1 MRRWFAVLAIFPVAL
16 FSAPMPVS
24 AQAPIPHEL
33 SCSQASTSAP
43 MVCSGKVASW
53 DDVPLDVDLTLPP
66 GPVTPRPLVVMLHG
80 YGNNKTE
87 WESSTPNN
95 SDPNK
100 DEWNTAWFASR
111 GYAVLTYTAR
121 GFFGSCGQGP
131 STPGTSGHECDRGWT
146 HLADRRFE
154 VRDTQYLAGWLA
166 DHDIADPGRI
176 AVTGGSY
183 GGGQSLLLA
192 LQGDKVAAVPD
203 PTDPATFNQATL
215 VDWTSP
221 VHHTPMHLAAA
232 LPKYPWSDLI
242 DSLLPNGRASD
253 GVIVTNGDR
262 LDPIGIEKQSYVS
275 VLYGFGVPPNG
286 YYCPQPCPDPTAD
299 LTAWFAR
306 VNQGEPYLPAAEP
319 QLAFALDQL
328 KTWRSSYYQDALI
341 NRSTDQVPIFDMQ
354 GWTDNLFPEVE
365 GVALVNKLRAHGW
378 PVKVAVADLG
388 HPLAQKKA
396 SVWSTLNTEANAF
409 LDHYLMGTPATS
421 LDSSGQ
427 VTHCDASVGP
437 TFTQN
442 DWGSL
447 APYRRTFSSTAPGAT
462 TSVAGDQPAGA
473 LSDPILVAAQHGS
486 VGACVTVPSSTSFAG
501 AATWDFPV
509 PAAFTLLGE
518 PSLHLDLTIAGVDAE
533 VNSRLWDV
541 SPDGTMTLV
550 TRGGYRF
557 TGSPGATSIDASLQG
572 NGWDFAAGHTIRV
585 QVTQNDAPYLRLD
598 NLPSAI
604 AYSSVTLTLPTP
616 TAPPS
621 VTATT
626 STPTTVVRLAQTGC
640 CGG

>member
-1 MRRWFAVLAIFPVAL
+1 MRRWFALVGIFPVAL
-16 FSAPMPVS
+16 FSASMPVS

-33 SCSQASTSAP
+33 TCAQASTSAP
-43 MVCSGKVASW
+43 IVCSGKVSSW
-53 DDVPLDVDLTLPP
+53 DDLPLDVDLTLPP
-66 GPVTPRPLVVMLHG
+66 GAVTPRPLVVMLHG

-87 WESSTPNN
+87 WESPTPNN

-131 STPGTSGHECDRGWT
+131 STPGANGHECDRGWT

-154 VRDTQYLAGWLA
+154 VRDTQFLAGWLA
-166 DHDIADPGRI
+166 DHDIADPSRI

-192 LQGDKVAAVPD
+192 MQGDKVAAVPD
-203 PTDPATFNQATL
+203 PTDPATFDQASL

-221 VHHTPMHLAAA
+221 VHHTPMHLAVAV
-232 LPKYPWSDLI
+232 PKYPWSDLI

-253 GVIVTNGDR
+253 GVILADRDR
-262 LDPIGIEKQSYVS
+262 LNPVGIEKQSYVS
-275 VLYGFGVPPNG
+275 FLYGLGLPPNG
-286 YYCPQPCPDPTAD
+286 FYCPQPCSDPTAD
-299 LTAWFAR
+299 LTAWFAL
-306 VNQGEPYLPAAEP
+306 VNQGEPYLPAAQP
-319 QLAFALDQL
+319 QLSFALNQL
-328 KTWRSSYYQDALI
+328 KTWRSPYYQDALI
-341 NRSTDQVPIFDMQ
+341 NRSTDLVPIFDMQ

-365 GVALVNKLRAHGW
+365 GVSLVNKLRAHGW
-378 PVKVAVADLG
+378 PVKVAVADIG

-396 SVWSTLNTEANAF
+396 SVWNSLNAEANVF
-409 LDHYLMGTPATS
+409 LDHYLKGTLAPS

-427 VTHCDASVGP
+427 VTHCDASAGP

-442 DWGSL
+442 DWASL
-447 APYRRTFSSTAPGAT
+447 APNRRTFSSSLPGAT
-462 TSVAGDQPAGA
+462 TSAAGDEPAGA
-473 LSDPILVAAQHGS
+473 LTDPILVAAQHGG
-486 VGACVTVPSSTSFAG
+486 VGACVVAPSSTSFNG
-501 AATWDFPV
+501 TATWDFPV
-509 PAAFTLLGE
+509 TAGFTLLGE
-518 PSLHLDLTIAGVDAE
+518 PALHLDLTIAGVDAE

-550 TRGGYRF
+550 TRGAYRF
-557 TGSPGATSIDASLQG
+557 MGAPGATSIDTSLQG
-572 NGWDFAAGHTIRV
+572 NGWDFAAGHSIRL

-604 AYSSVTLTLPTP
+604 AYSGVTLTLPTP
-616 TAPPS
+616 TAPLS
-621 VTATT
+621 MTVST
-626 STPTTVVRLAQTGC
+626 STPNVVRLAQTG
-640 CGG
+640 GYAG

>member
-1 MRRWFAVLAIFPVAL
+1 M

-33 SCSQASTSAP
+33 ACTQASTSAP
-43 MVCSGKVASW
+43 LVCTGKVPSW

-87 WESSTPNN
+87 WESSTPHN

-131 STPGTSGHECDRGWT
+131 STPGTNGHECDRGWT

-166 DHDIADPGRI
+166 DHDIADPSRI

-192 LQGDKVAAVPD
+192 MQGDTVASVPGLD
-203 PTDPATFNQATL
+203 TPATYDQATNHPWL
-215 VDWTSP
+215 SP
-221 VHHTPMHLAAA
+221 KKGLAMHLAAA
-232 LPKYPWSDLI
+232 VPKYPWSDLV

-253 GVIVTNGDR
+253 GVILTDGDR
-262 LDPIGIEKQSYVS
+262 LNPIGIEKQSYVS
-275 VLYGFGVPPNG
+275 ALYGFGVPPNG
-286 YYCPQPCPDPTAD
+286 YYCPAPCPDPTAD

-319 QLAFALDQL
+319 QLAYALDQL

-341 NRSTDQVPIFDMQ
+341 NRSTDLVPIFDMQ
-354 GWTDNLFPEVE
+354 GWTDNLFPQVE
-365 GVALVNKLRAHGW
+365 GVSLVNKLRAHGW

-396 SVWSTLNTEANAF
+396 SVWSALNAEGNAF
-409 LDHYLMGTPATS
+409 LDHYLTGTTAPA

-427 VTHCDASVGP
+427 VTHCDASAGL
-437 TFTQN
+437 TYTQN
-442 DWGSL
+442 DWASL
-447 APYRRTFSSTAPGAT
+447 APYRRTFSSSQPGAT
-462 TSVAGDQPAGA
+462 TSAAGDQPAGA
-473 LSDPILVAAQHGS
+473 LTDPILVAAQHGS
-486 VGACVTVPSSTSFAG
+486 VGACVTVPASTSFSG
-501 AATWDFPV
+501 SATWDFPV
-509 PAAFTLLGE
+509 TAAFTLLGE
-518 PSLHLDLTIAGVDAE
+518 PALHLDLTIVGVDAE

-541 SPDGTMTLV
+541 SPAGTMTLV
-550 TRGGYRF
+550 TRGAYRF
-557 TGSPGATSIDASLQG
+557 TGSPGARSIDASLQG
-572 NGWDFAAGHTIRV
+572 NGWDFAAGDTIRL

-604 AYSSVTLTLPTP
+604 SYGGVTLTLPTP

-621 VTATT
+621 PT
-626 STPTTVVRLAQTGC
+626 STSSSPTVVRLAPTG
-640 CGG
+640 GNAG